1 MKLNLTDLSY
11 ALIETSQDALLLV
24 SDNGKRIDCANPAA
38 ENLLGLQA
46 EQIQSM
52 HLDRFLQPDSS
63 EARQSSQQTSPAWI
77 PQIVSGHPNLSQ
89 GVWVRRIPIDD
100 AGTDRELIMIRAREM
115 MRVAGITS
123 DITHPGSTEDK
134 PQRQLNDLAH
144 LLRLTTLGEMVA
156 GLTHELN
163 QPLAAIANF
172 AVAGD
177 EMTSGDSP
185 PDMERLRQILSMM
198 RDQSARAAG
207 IIRRIGNFASR
218 TTCQSAVDLNTVI
231 RDTAGLLD
239 VDLRHIQV
247 QLVLQLEESLPCVSA
262 DPVMISQ
269 VLVNLIRNALD
280 AIQETDKSDQEH
292 SITVVTQQLK
302 EEIEVSVLD
311 TGLGLGQHADRIFD
325 AFFTTREEGMGL
337 GLRISQLIA
346 EAHGGRLLAAN
357 RPEGGAMFRLQLPV
371 RISQPVTSASSS
383 DRESSDRESTVPPG
397 NNPAVTAP
405 VTRDSVPRRPK
416 MSLADSATPSESSGP
431 VMDEKT

>member
-172 AVAGD
+172 AIAGD

-198 RDQSARAAG
+198 RGQSARAAG
-207 IIRRIGNFASR
+207 IIQRIGNFASR
-218 TTCQSAVDLNTVI
+218 TTRRSTVNLNAII
-231 RDTAGLLD
+231 RDTTSLLD
-239 VDLRHIQV
+239 VDLRHVQV
-247 QLVLQLEESLPCVSA
+247 RLNLQLDESLPTVSV

-269 VLVNLIRNALD
+269 VLVNLIRYAMD
-280 AIQETDKSDQEH
+280 AIQESDRSGQEH
-292 SITVVTQQLK
+292 AVTITTQQLK
-302 EEIEVSVLD
+302 ENIEVSVLD
-311 TGLGLGQHADRIFD
+311 TGLGLGQNVDRVFD

-357 RPEGGAMFRLQLPV
+357 RPEGGALFRLQLPV
-371 RISQPVTSASSS
+371 DVSQPLTPESSS
-383 DRESSDRESTVPPG
+383 DTEVSAQPDQSSAT
-397 NNPAVTAP
+397 TTP
-405 VTRDSVPRRPK
+405 VSRDSVPRRPK
-416 MSLADSATPSESSGP
+416 MSLADSATPSESSEP
-431 VMDEKT
+431 VRDEKT